1 MFLCFN
7 IILCFVF
14 FCFAK
19 FSWPVSLT
27 PSNGARKEAHF
38 CLPKYTLHVSMC
50 VRLCNLIKYI
60 EYPKHLHYSILMI
73 ARQFYLDFGCVL
85 TTFSFV
91 LTILSKTHVSQL
103 QGSIIYYNVFFFF
116 KQFIVQAIDFSQQKM
131 RNSLAVSLVLLCGV
145 VNTTRGD

>member
-1 MFLCFN
+1 MRSVNCTHEKN
-7 IILCFVF
+7 IIYKLRPSLSYVSVF
-14 FCFAK
+14 QYHFMFCFLL
-19 FSWPVSLT
+19 F
-27 PSNGARKEAHF
+27 GARKEAHF

-91 LTILSKTHVSQL
+91 LTILSKNARVTTTGIHFF
-103 QGSIIYYNVFFFF
+103 IIMC
-116 KQFIVQAIDFSQQKM
+116 FSFS
-131 RNSLAVSLVLLCGV
+131 NNL
-145 VNTTRGD
+145 

>member
-1 MFLCFN
+1 MFIILEMRSVNCTHEKN
-7 IILCFVF
+7 IIYKLRPSLSYVSVFQYHFMFCFLL
-14 FCFAK
+14 FAK

-91 LTILSKTHVSQL
+91 LTILSKNARVTTTGIH
-103 QGSIIYYNVFFFF
+103 Y
-116 KQFIVQAIDFSQQKM
+116 
-131 RNSLAVSLVLLCGV
+131 LL
-145 VNTTRGD
+145 